1 MFSMVETETPVI
13 SMIERAEQ
21 ANKKGE
27 EIAKRIEEANKRA
40 EEIQTRNI
48 LGGRSDMTP
57 APTIK
62 VETAKEYA
70 DRVMRNQVPAK

>member
-1 MFSMVETETPVI
+1 MVEEIKQPETPVLTI
-13 SMIERAEQ
+13 VERAEQ

-27 EIAKRIEEANKRA
+27 EIAKRIEDANKRA

-57 APTIK
+57 APVAK
-62 VETAKEYA
+62 EESAKEYK
-70 DRVMRNQVPAK
+70 DRIMKGKV